1 VNETKKLKFWAL
13 SGAAALVGAS
23 MVGCAPIGAPA
34 GGSDGTAA
42 ASVYDEVQALPE
54 GERTEALVK
63 AAKEEGKVTVYLRS
77 DVVFEKI
84 EKAFEEKYAIDL
96 EILNPG
102 LPTAVYQQISEGR
115 AAGRQ
120 QADVVETFSYEL
132 ELVYPNEGLT
142 APMPAFLKEGA
153 PDPSLAADHSIEAWS
168 YAFIPV
174 WNTNEIKGGD
184 VPTSLKDFAKPV
196 WDKKIVM
203 AKGDFLWS
211 WYRATFEELTKN
223 QGLSV
228 DEFEKL
234 MSGIAANSSFAASS
248 NPASQGIA
256 SGEFKGAPN
265 VSMGSAQRLMPSAPL
280 AFEPAPEPAV
290 AVPLGVS
297 LIKEAPHPNAAMLF
311 TQWYLEEG
319 AAILEEEQFVP
330 QSPNE
335 QDLKG
340 VEIVRTNLDGMTIA
354 EVDEWRHAFENLTSG
369 KTPILPESVRG
380 N

>member
-1 VNETKKLKFWAL
+1 MNETKKLKFWAM
-13 SGAAALVGAS
+13 GATALLGATV
-23 MVGCAPIGAPA
+23 VGCAPIGASS
-34 GGSDGTAA
+34 GGNDGS
-42 ASVYDEVQALPE
+42 ASTSVFDKVQALPD
-54 GERTEALVK
+54 GERLDALVK

-84 EKAFEEKYAIDL
+84 EKAFEAKYDIDL

-102 LPTAVYQQISEGR
+102 LPTAVYQQISEGS

-153 PDPSLAADHSIEAWS
+153 PDPSLAADHSIEVWS
-168 YAFIPV
+168 YPFIPV
-174 WNTNEIKGGD
+174 WNTNAITGAD
-184 VPTSLKDFAKPV
+184 VPTSIRDFAKPV

-228 DEFEKL
+228 EDFEKL
-234 MSGIAANSSFAASS
+234 MSGIAANASFAASS
-248 NPASQGIA
+248 TTASQGIA
-256 SGEFKGAPN
+256 SGEYKGGPNIALTSPQKLGSTAP
-265 VSMGSAQRLMPSAPL
+265 VSY
-280 AFEPAPEPAV
+280 EPAPDPAV

-319 AAILEEEQFVP
+319 SAILEEEQFIP
-330 QSPNE
+330 QSANE

-340 VEIVRTNLDGMTIA
+340 VKILRTDLKGMTVA